1 MALQPQEECEDLFNL
16 CDYSSI
22 ETSQYYENIIQNS
35 ITKVTF
41 SRITDIV
48 NDESTAPSSSN
59 ISLSSNT
66 EDFNDIGKSL
76 LTASDIE
83 YNLEELIKNTEFN
96 FFDLP
101 CNETNDWLQKEID
114 KIELANIDQ
123 SIQDRI
129 MSVDNQPPTNI
140 RRRYRSDGKR
150 QIEKSRSKP
159 ITIKLPN
166 LKNCTLNSNQ
176 SFWLELIL
184 ITTQENPANKVFIH
198 IDQIEYHANDLPEC
212 DHGFVRIPLTPT
224 DIQREIKQLARI
236 SIIKEK
242 LDAYT
247 FKLIPFNQ
255 LSIDNSVEI
264 YENENVK
271 SLIKKAKWF
280 RDTYDLKSGRIV
292 CQLLIKQ
299 NETWHMTNIVCET
312 DIMKEIE
319 KPKKPNKRSK
329 SSNVRDDDDDDDD
342 DYSVHCRSLP
352 KKQKRS
358 LPLMKGLLV
367 KRIKKSQN

>member
-271 SLIKKAKWF
+271 SLIKKAKCF

>member
-271 SLIKKAKWF
+271 SLIKKAKCF
-280 RDTYDLKSGRIV
+280 RDTYDLKSSRIV